1 MSDRTDTRDSA
12 ARAEEAEVPIEE
24 DLEEVSED
32 ARDDASAQEAGEL
45 EGVVAAALVDEE
57 DEEEEEDN
65 ENAEAAIEAE
75 LEIEDGTAINGA
87 AVLDVLLRR
96 SGVLPEH
103 TVTGEFDEETEL
115 PAGRREG
122 EFVCS
127 SCFLIKPNSQMGDAD
142 RRICR
147 DCVDRPQARHVA

>member
-12 ARAEEAEVPIEE
+12 ARTEEAEAPIEE
-24 DLEEVSED
+24 ALEDASED
-32 ARDDASAQEAGEL
+32 ARDDAPAQEAGEL
-45 EGVVAAALVDEE
+45 EEVVAAALVDEE
-57 DEEEEEDN
+57 DEEDN
-65 ENAEAAIEAE
+65 EKAEAAIEAE
-75 LEIEDGTAINGA
+75 LEIEIEDETAINEG

-103 TVTGEFDEETEL
+103 TETSEFDDETEL

-142 RRICR
+142 RRMCR
-147 DCVDRPQARHVA
+147 DYVDPPQAKHVA